1 MTRRILV
8 LLVAV
13 GCFVAAASDASGAR
27 PRPDDSPPAQI
38 FTDIAPNALHVF
50 NDYAVPA
57 QTYASRRAVVHYVVR
72 GIDAP
77 PLNDDNANAVPDYVE
92 RVADAADAAISYYE
106 SRGFAPIRVDA
117 GGPDRRPDIYISR
130 FAPGYF
136 GVAFPAVAAEGGAFA
151 AVSNALDPS
160 STRSLGS
167 LYGTVAHEL
176 FHLVQFSYFDA
187 ADDPPLE
194 AWALEGMAAAMENRV
209 YPDLSDIVSTLQLRR
224 WFAAPSGTI
233 TNQSYG
239 SQLLWRYL
247 DEHNPH
253 LLPAYLEAVAQAGA
267 GGSPGMLATAYERET
282 HRSFETVFSRF
293 ATWAAV
299 ANTAEITPLRRLE
312 PRSDVSSSVAPL
324 AVHYLR
330 ISRSTRTIEIERSR
344 NPVAVTAIYQLAAK
358 TPGTPPEIRRFR
370 PRAQSVRGTVLYS
383 IPDSLRGN
391 DRYELAMLVLS
402 NGSPT
407 ERGAYRLT
415 TR

>member
-1 MTRRILV
+1 MNRRLLV

-13 GCFVAAASDASGAR
+13 GFFVAASSDAAAAR
-27 PRPDDSPPAQI
+27 PRPDDLPPAQT
-38 FTDIAPNALHVF
+38 FSEVAPNALHVF
-50 NDYAVPA
+50 NDYAAPA
-57 QTYASRRAVVHYVVR
+57 RTYASTRAVIHYVAR

-92 RVADAADAAISYYE
+92 HVADAADTAISYYE
-106 SRGFAPIRVDA
+106 GRAFAPIRADA

-136 GVAFPAVAAEGGAFA
+136 GVAYPAAAAEGGAFV

-187 ADDPPLE
+187 AADPPLE

-209 YPDLSDIVSTLQLRR
+209 YPDLSDIVSNLQLRR
-224 WFAAPSGTI
+224 WFAAPANSI
-233 TNQSYG
+233 MNQSYG

-247 DEHNPH
+247 DERQPN
-253 LLPAYLEAVAQAGA
+253 LLPAYLEAAAHARAGV
-267 GGSPGMLATAYERET
+267 SPGTLAAVYERES
-282 HRSFETVFSRF
+282 HGSFGRIFSRF
-293 ATWAAV
+293 ATWV
-299 ANTAEITPLRRLE
+299 ADANAREIRPLRRLV
-312 PRSDVSSSVAPL
+312 PRSHASSSVAPL
-324 AVHYLR
+324 AIHYLR
-330 ISRSTRTIEIERSR
+330 ISRSTHTIEIRRSR
-344 NPVAVTAIYQLAAK
+344 HPVAVTAIYELAAK
-358 TPGTPPEIRRFR
+358 IPGIPPEVRRFR
-370 PRAQSVRGTVLYS
+370 LHLGRNGRYARYS
-383 IPDSLRGN
+383 IPASLRAN

-407 ERGAYRLT
+407 ERGAYRVT